1 LSLPR
6 SVLAARHRL
15 LSELGDAGVERLAS
29 AHVRL
34 TASSPLAGEIARR
47 FLERAEV
54 SVDERE
60 AAGQGEPP
68 EVAYLR
74 GAVLALDHVARIT
87 GVREAPLPTA
97 DLLRVLGAEAGRVAA
112 LPGGTS

>member
-6 SVLAARHRL
+6 SVRAARHRL
-15 LSELGDAGVERLAS
+15 LPELGDAGVERLAS

-34 TASSPLAGEIARR
+34 APSSPLAGEIARR

-54 SVDERE
+54 SVDEHGS
-60 AAGQGEPP
+60 AGPDEPP
-68 EVAYLR
+68 ELAYLR

-87 GVREAPLPTA
+87 GVRAEPLPRA
-97 DLLRVLGAEAGRVAA
+97 DLDRVLGLAEGTTERH
-112 LPGGTS
+112 GGSP